1 MHLLRKHTARLRP
14 VRLFMWDE
22 RNGFDM
28 TILVIDGQGGKLGK
42 RLVESIKKSFPQ
54 VEVMAVGTNSA
65 ASESMMR
72 AGADRVATGE
82 NPVIVASR
90 TAQIIVGPMGIALAD
105 ALMGEISPAMANA
118 VAASAA
124 YRVLIPMNLCDTYVA
139 GVSQKSSAIMDDAME
154 HIRQLL
160 TEMGL
165 PFLTGQI
172 PEIGSMLCPM
182 HIPALLCGF
191 VCGWP
196 WGLAVGFVSPLLR
209 SLLFGMPTAYTAAAM
224 AFELAAYG
232 AVSGILYRIFPRRN
246 WSVYVTLIAAMIV
259 GRLVWGGVQFMMA
272 GLQHTVFDRSL
283 FLAGAVTNA
292 LPGIL
297 VQIILIPI
305 LVITME
311 KAKLTLNGTR

>member
-14 VRLFMWDE
+14 VHLFMWDE

-65 ASESMMR
+65 ASESMMC

-90 TAQIIVGPMGIALAD
+90 TARIIVGPMGIALAD

-160 TEMGL
+160 TEMGD
-165 PFLTGQI
+165 
-172 PEIGSMLCPM
+172 
-182 HIPALLCGF
+182 
-191 VCGWP
+191 
-196 WGLAVGFVSPLLR
+196 
-209 SLLFGMPTAYTAAAM
+209 TAC
-224 AFELAAYG
+224 L
-232 AVSGILYRIFPRRN
+232 
-246 WSVYVTLIAAMIV
+246 
-259 GRLVWGGVQFMMA
+259 
-272 GLQHTVFDRSL
+272 
-283 FLAGAVTNA
+283 
-292 LPGIL
+292 
-297 VQIILIPI
+297 
-305 LVITME
+305 
-311 KAKLTLNGTR
+311 